1 MKKIFYIFIFLF
13 TFTGKIYS
21 GTYSDNLAQ
30 CMINNISDTDNRI
43 LTNWMASVMI
53 QHPQI
58 EITMSPEDREY
69 FYRSAAT
76 LLEDLLTIR
85 CKEETII
92 ALTFE
97 SDDAFANAFE
107 ILGIV
112 SMETL
117 IAHPDVIQAS
127 EELIDYIDLE
137 KFTNIFD

>member
-1 MKKIFYIFIFLF
+1 
-13 TFTGKIYS
+13 
-21 GTYSDNLAQ
+21 
-30 CMINNISDTDNRI
+30 MINNISDTDNRI

-58 EITMSPEDREY
+58 EITMSLEDREF

-85 CKEETII
+85 CKEETIT

-97 SDDAFANAFE
+97 SDEAFASAFE
-107 ILGIV
+107 ILGVV

-117 IAHPDVIQAS
+117 IAHPDVIHAS
-127 EELIDYIDLE
+127 EELIEYIDLD